1 MLFHSKL
8 LKFCPFKSRCPIET
22 FPAYLKMKY
31 CLLFHL
37 KLWIFEKNPSFVFK
51 SRCQIG
57 SFVTYLTMEFCLF
70 FSSKLLFRMDFW
82 YEFKSCP
89 FQTSCQTESLVAYLT
104 MEPCVLFHDMNF
116 WSEFKSCFKIWM
128 SNWIFCLISHNGMFI
143 QSFLSVWISGGFV
156 WIFDLYRFHHG
167 YEFKSCPFKVLLSFV
182 NLLSRF
188 SQWNFVCCF
197 IQSYLPLKTCPFKSR
212 CEIEVINVLGTRFN

>member
-22 FPAYLKMKY
+22 FPAYLEMKY
-31 CLLFHL
+31 CLPFHL

-89 FQTSCQTESLVAYLT
+89 FQTSCQTESLVAHLI
-104 MEPCVLFHDMNF
+104 MEPWVH
-116 WSEFKSCFKIWM
+116 
-128 SNWIFCLISHNGMFI
+128 
-143 QSFLSVWISGGFV
+143 
-156 WIFDLYRFHHG
+156 
-167 YEFKSCPFKVLLSFV
+167 
-182 NLLSRF
+182 
-188 SQWNFVCCF
+188 
-197 IQSYLPLKTCPFKSR
+197 TCPKGLFLFTAGLFYKKWDGLKISPI
-212 CEIEVINVLGTRFN
+212 C